1 MTRINREMILDAA
14 ETVLKFLG
22 FDTTVYENPR
32 NNRKKRNGMRN
43 CKMKEQ
49 NISRQRYCNKV
60 IQIVYIN
67 DMDMKNV

>member
-1 MTRINREMILDAA
+1 M
-14 ETVLKFLG
+14 
-22 FDTTVYENPR
+22 TVYGMPR